1 MNGPRVLSS
10 QRFIIPEV
18 ETVNPLDEA
27 VWKRSL
33 MFRWDTMGIFPLN
46 TLPWTRTVAK
56 YIELYVLLLEISRPE
71 NKENA
76 KVRYELAKTALT
88 ILA

>member
-1 MNGPRVLSS
+1 MLRS
-10 QRFIIPEV
+10 QRFNIPEV

-33 MFRWDTMGIFPLN
+33 MLRWDFMGIFPLN
-46 TLPWTRTVAK
+46 TLPWTRTEAK

-71 NKENA
+71 NNEITKFLKSHN
-76 KVRYELAKTALT
+76 KCKN
-88 ILA
+88 